1 MKFQKKRFLKNYY
14 SVKRYGL
21 QQAVITFGSI
31 LTAFGYT
38 LFQVPFDI
46 TAGGLS
52 GLAIIINHFT
62 GWSEGVLFFV
72 MNIPLVILGYF
83 HLGRWRFIASTT
95 LCLIVF
101 SFFTD
106 LFIRYLPGW
115 MDHYPLTDNIL
126 LASLYA
132 GICFGIGNGIIF
144 RAGGS
149 FPGTTIP
156 GRIIQ
161 QKTGFPLSQSFLFTD
176 TAIIFAAGLVFGW
189 ELALLAMISLFFSG
203 LAADYVLEGVSQ
215 VRTAMIVTDKPR
227 ELNDMIMKT
236 LGRGVTHW
244 EVTGGYTGRQ
254 HTMVYC
260 TVYRSQVMNLKY
272 IASQVDPD
280 AFIVIGVAQQ
290 AIGGTSFTRIR
301 KPAHSR

>member
-1 MKFQKKRFLKNYY
+1 MGLNKKRFFKDYY
-14 SVKRYGL
+14 SIKRFAG
-21 QQAVITFGSI
+21 QQILIGFGAV

-62 GWSEGVLFFV
+62 GWSEGLLFFI
-72 MNIPLVILGYF
+72 MNIPLVVLGYF
-83 HLGRWRFIASTT
+83 YLGRWRFIASTT
-95 LCLIVF
+95 FCLVVF
-101 SFFTD
+101 SFCTD
-106 LFIRYLPGW
+106 FFILFLPQW
-115 MDHYPLTDNIL
+115 MNEYPVTDNVL

-132 GICFGIGNGIIF
+132 GISFGIGNGIIF

-176 TAIIFAAGLVFGW
+176 TFIILGAGVVFGW

-203 LAADYVLEGVSQ
+203 LAADYVLEGASQ
-215 VRTAMIVTDKPR
+215 VRTAMIITDKPY
-227 ELNDMIMKT
+227 ELNDVLLKT
-236 LGRGVTHW
+236 LGKGISHW
-244 EVTGGYTGRQ
+244 EVTGGYTGNK
-254 HTMVYC
+254 HTMIYC
-260 TVYRSQVMNLKY
+260 TIYRSQVNNLKY
-272 IASQVDPD
+272 IVGSLDPG
-280 AFIVIGVAQQ
+280 AFILIGVAQQ
-290 AIGGTSFTRIR
+290 AIGGTSFARIKR
-301 KPAHSR
+301 